1 MRLAASSAVPFA
13 RFLSFGEFNHRLFPA
28 FVRSFVRFEI
38 DLISSVLV
46 DVLVV
51 VVVVVSHYG
60 RRPTKTMSAIVVVL
74 LLVLLDDRGGGGR
87 ARTTRDDAPL
97 HSLTFP
103 FLGVCVTFSAVCE
116 RETTTTL

>member
-38 DLISSVLV
+38 DLISSS
-46 DVLVV
+46 VLVV
-51 VVVVVSHYG
+51 VVVVVSYYR
-60 RRPTKTMSAIVVVL
+60 RRPTKAMTAVVVVL
-74 LLVLLDDRGGGGR
+74 SLVLLDDRGRGGR
-87 ARTTRDDAPL
+87 ATTTRDDAPL

-103 FLGVCVTFSAVCE
+103 FPFVVCASLFLQFA
-116 RETTTTL
+116 REKRRRL